1 MAGFAPCQD
10 GTRERHQ
17 PSATQRHSVGK
28 VGMPPRRET
37 FDPSKLVLCLVHI
50 PFLYTTIALQSLV
63 QSFHS
68 QYNKAEMRFYLLP
81 TLALAAVTTLA
92 APTDLAAR
100 DLVKQCGQY
109 QQLSNGPYTLYTN
122 GWSWSSG
129 QGNQCSS
136 IWSRDGSRLTWS
148 TSWSWSGTPT
158 QVKSYTN
165 VETNIQKKQLSQYKS
180 MPTYWTWDYTGTDI
194 RANGECIRQSE
205 CMFH

>member
-1 MAGFAPCQD
+1 MY
-10 GTRERHQ
+10 
-17 PSATQRHSVGK
+17 S
-28 VGMPPRRET
+28 
-37 FDPSKLVLCLVHI
+37 
-50 PFLYTTIALQSLV
+50 QSLT
-63 QSFHS
+63 
-68 QYNKAEMRFYLLP
+68 
-81 TLALAAVTTLA
+81 TLALAATTALA
-92 APTDLAAR
+92 APTGLAPR
-100 DLVKQCGQY
+100 DLVIQCGQY

-180 MPTYWTWDYTGTDI
+180 MPTYWTWDYTGTNI
-194 RANGECIRQSE
+194 RANGEYLADSSYQMTWGTDFYRLSRLRHVRRQLSFRRPDLRSHGLAWFVRRHLTALVE
-205 CMFH
+205 RLPIQADRQRRRR